1 VPWGI
6 IELSTGGDIRAM
18 DKGLLTGEMK
28 KDGIGHG
35 GSGLAWEEV
44 SRETVVKDE
53 WIDFRRL
60 SFRFPDGSV
69 AGPFYSYT
77 RSDYA
82 VILAMDEDGRC
93 ICVTQYRQG
102 IREVTTEFPAGGI
115 EWNGRDSGGTRE
127 EQALAAAKRELR
139 EETGYISDSWE
150 HLLTVPS
157 DATLS
162 DNYAHIYL
170 AKDCRRSFD
179 QELDR
184 MEFLNVKLYTV
195 REMEEMIRAGRFQQ
209 AVHVMAWYMARCLYI
224 G

>member
-1 VPWGI
+1 MLCKPQIFFLRSQLLNILGI
-6 IELSTGGDIRAM
+6 RPPSVFYI
-18 DKGLLTGEMK
+18 
-28 KDGIGHG
+28 G
-35 GSGLAWEEV
+35 GSDNL
-44 SRETVVKDE
+44 
-53 WIDFRRL
+53 
-60 SFRFPDGSV
+60 
-69 AGPFYSYT
+69 
-77 RSDYA
+77 
-82 VILAMDEDGRC
+82 
-93 ICVTQYRQG
+93 
-102 IREVTTEFPAGGI
+102 PAPLPK
-115 EWNGRDSGGTRE
+115 EQE

>member
-1 VPWGI
+1 
-6 IELSTGGDIRAM
+6 
-18 DKGLLTGEMK
+18 
-28 KDGIGHG
+28 
-35 GSGLAWEEV
+35 
-44 SRETVVKDE
+44 
-53 WIDFRRL
+53 
-60 SFRFPDGSV
+60 
-69 AGPFYSYT
+69 
-77 RSDYA
+77 
-82 VILAMDEDGRC
+82 MDEDGRC